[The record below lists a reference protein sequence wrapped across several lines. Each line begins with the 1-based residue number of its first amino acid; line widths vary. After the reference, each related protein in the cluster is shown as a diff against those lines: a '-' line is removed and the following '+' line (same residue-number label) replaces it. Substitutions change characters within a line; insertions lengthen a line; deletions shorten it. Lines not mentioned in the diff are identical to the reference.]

1 MTVALFVALA
11 INFAGFGKSAP
22 IVFASDLCHV
32 IGDCAIPIGTLL
44 TGIYLHEI
52 IKDFRLVS
60 DAPVSFGVMA
70 VRWLLMPLLV
80 LATVNQ
86 FVTDESLR
94 KVMLVQAAMPC
105 GIFTFLIVEMFK
117 GEVMVSLRC
126 SVITML
132 CCPLVTPVWL
142 YLGARWLGLS

>member
-1 MTVALFVALA
+1 
-11 INFAGFGKSAP
+11 
-22 IVFASDLCHV
+22 
-32 IGDCAIPIGTLL
+32 
-44 TGIYLHEI
+44 
-52 IKDFRLVS
+52 
-60 DAPVSFGVMA
+60 MA

-80 LATVNQ
+80 LATVDQ
-86 FVTDESLR
+86 FVADESLR

-117 GEVMVSLRC
+117 GDVMVSLRC

-132 CCPLVTPVWL
+132 CCPLVTPFWL

>member
-1 MTVALFVALA
+1 M
-11 INFAGFGKSAP
+11 
-22 IVFASDLCHV
+22 SDDEWWNDFPRRHV
-32 IGDCAIPIGTLL
+32 SLTPRLL
-44 TGIYLHEI
+44 
-52 IKDFRLVS
+52 
-60 DAPVSFGVMA
+60 
-70 VRWLLMPLLV
+70 PLLV
-80 LATVNQ
+80 LAAAG
-86 FVTDESLR
+86 FLVTDDSLR

-132 CCPLVTPVWL
+132 CCPLVTPLWL